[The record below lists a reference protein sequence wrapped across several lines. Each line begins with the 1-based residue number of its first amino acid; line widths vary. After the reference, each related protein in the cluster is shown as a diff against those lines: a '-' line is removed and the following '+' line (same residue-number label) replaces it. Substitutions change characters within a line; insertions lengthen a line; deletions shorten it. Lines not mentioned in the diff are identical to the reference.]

1 MSGRPAARAL
11 TAALA
16 KPTKYGAIRCEFSGM
31 QFDSRLE
38 LRRWHQLTAMQALGE
53 ISHLERQVRF
63 PLIANG
69 VKLGDYIADFR
80 YVAEGPGM
88 QCREVIEDA
97 KGVLTPLCAWKL
109 KHMAAQG
116 NPVTLWPAPTKKAKP
131 RKVAIK

>member
-31 QFDSRLE
+31 QFDSKLE
-38 LRRWHQLTAMQALGE
+38 LRRWHQLVYMQTMGE
-53 ISHLERQVRF
+53 ISHLERQVRY
-63 PLIANG
+63 PLMVDG
-69 VKLGDYIADFR
+69 DKLGDYIADFR
-80 YVAEGPGM
+80 YVKDGS
-88 QCREVIEDA
+88 RVIEDA

-116 NPVTLWPAPTKKAKP
+116 TPVTLWPAPAKKAKP
-131 RKVAIK
+131 RKVVIK

>member
-38 LRRWHQLTAMQALGE
+38 LRRWHQLTAMQTLGE

-63 PLIANG
+63 PLMANG
-69 VKLGDYIADFR
+69 LKLGDYIADFR
-80 YVAEGPGM
+80 YAKDGS
-88 QCREVIEDA
+88 CVIEDA

>member
-16 KPTKYGAIRCEFSGM
+16 KPAKYGAIRCEFSGM

-38 LRRWHQLTAMQALGE
+38 LRRWHQLTAMQTLGE

-63 PLIANG
+63 PLMVNG
-69 VKLGDYIADFR
+69 VKLGDYIADFK
-80 YVAEGPGM
+80 YVSRPNFEP
-88 QCREVIEDA
+88 CKIVIEDA

-131 RKVAIK
+131 RKAAIK

>member
-38 LRRWHQLTAMQALGE
+38 LRRWHQLTAMQTLGE
-53 ISHLERQVRF
+53 ISNLERQVRF
-63 PLIANG
+63 PLMANG
-69 VKLGDYIADFR
+69 VKLGDYVADFR
-80 YVAEGPGM
+80 YVAWSGYDPRGV
-88 QCREVIEDA
+88 VIEDA
-97 KGVLTPLCAWKL
+97 KGVLTPLCSWKL